1 LTAERLGLLVAA
13 AWLLSAC
20 TNPSTTALG
29 TNVPLA
35 TPSDLGNDAPR
46 GAMVWRSPDLA
57 QHERMA
63 SAYFIPPA
71 TVYHGKG
78 ASFGNL
84 SPQQLD
90 QIAADLTRQ
99 VRTEVGRR
107 FKLAK
112 TAGPGTFTLE
122 LIVVKVNPPHQ
133 EYVTSGPYEVSAL
146 AVGMPDAGGLT
157 AGSMTVAGRFIDSES
172 GKMLVAFSTPVSGGM
187 MDTGGRGSDADG
199 IGFAQS
205 ASEQF
210 ATDLVKAI
218 VRQRRNVNALSSN

>member
-1 LTAERLGLLVAA
+1 LASAVVAA
-13 AWLLSAC
+13 CLLSAC
-20 TNPSTTALG
+20 SNPSTTALG

-35 TPSDLGNDAPR
+35 RPSDLGSDAPR

-57 QHERMA
+57 QREHMA

-78 ASFGNL
+78 ASFANL
-84 SPQQLD
+84 TPQQLD
-90 QIAADLTRQ
+90 EIAADLTKQ

-107 FKLAK
+107 FKVVK
-112 TAGPGTFTLE
+112 SAGPGTFTLE
-122 LIVVKVNPPHQ
+122 LILVKVSPPHQ

-146 AVGMPDAGGLT
+146 AVGMPDAGGLS

-187 MDTGGRGSDADG
+187 MDMAGGDAGG

-218 VRQRRNVNALSSN
+218 VRQRRNVNALPSN